1 MIIISLYNRLESE
14 AIAANEEKIRKDA
27 EDRLAAETDAEISRM
42 LLESELQVSKYFI
55 ILYNFQDSYA
65 NIFLSVIL
73 LIDFP

>member
-27 EDRLAAETDAEISRM
+27 EDKSAAETDAEISRL

-55 ILYNFQDSYA
+55 ILYNFQDSCGCM
-65 NIFLSVIL
+65 FWSVIL
-73 LIDFP
+73 LIDSL